1 MRIKSLIGWVFMVM
15 LFSSAAVYAQKSKTV
30 VDDTAVHLQDKTAF
44 IVTSD
49 KPVFVIKL
57 KSNPTTGYT
66 WFLREYSTKML
77 TPVKHYYEVPQTKL
91 IGAPGYELWTF
102 RVNQEAFI
110 VPQML
115 TLRLIYARP
124 WKSTDASTEVIFRV
138 MTGK

>member
-1 MRIKSLIGWVFMVM
+1 MKK
-15 LFSSAAVYAQKSKTV
+15 LFQMTLAAISIALCGG
-30 VDDTAVHLQDKTAF
+30 AFADK
-44 IVTSD
+44 SD
-49 KPVFVIKL
+49 KPAETVYNEDNTTIQVTKQNPTFTIKL

-77 TPVKHYYEVPQTKL
+77 TPVKHNYEVPQTKL

-115 TLRLIYARP
+115 TVRLIYARP
-124 WKSTDASTEVIFRV
+124 WKSADAGTQVVFRV